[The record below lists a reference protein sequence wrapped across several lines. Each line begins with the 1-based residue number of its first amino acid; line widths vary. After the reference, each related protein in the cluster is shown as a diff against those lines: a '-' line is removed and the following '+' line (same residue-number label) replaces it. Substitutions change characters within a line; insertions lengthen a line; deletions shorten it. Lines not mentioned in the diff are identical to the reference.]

1 MIIFKL
7 RLSITGGL
15 QHEKTKEFLNNPFI
29 KYPLTIISAITIL
42 KTGYDLGVFIINVKY
57 I

>member
-1 MIIFKL
+1 MK
-7 RLSITGGL
+7 
-15 QHEKTKEFLNNPFI
+15 KTKEFLNNPFI